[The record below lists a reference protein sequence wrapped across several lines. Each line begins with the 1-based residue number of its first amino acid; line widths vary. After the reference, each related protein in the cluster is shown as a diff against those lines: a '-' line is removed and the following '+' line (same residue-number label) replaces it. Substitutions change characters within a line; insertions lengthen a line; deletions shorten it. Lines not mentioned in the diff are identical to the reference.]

1 LVGVFFWYVSRPVIQ
16 KMSATNLWQ
25 TFFLI
30 AMSNKIS
37 LERAKRIM
45 KIDDTKLERYLGYY
59 FGDILLESDP
69 NTPNVK
75 YLSEIERQMLAKYQ
89 RIYELFDIGRTD
101 TMIRQFLTKT
111 YDIQERQA
119 YELVREAYLLYGI
132 TGTADKEGK
141 RRAAINYY
149 QTLSQV
155 AFKDKNYEAAI
166 RAKQSGDKLE
176 GLFDEDNEGLDPD
189 DFKKPT
195 KVIFVTDL
203 NVFKKAQ
210 QELEG
215 DD

>member
-1 LVGVFFWYVSRPVIQ
+1 
-16 KMSATNLWQ
+16 MSVTDLCRHFLW
-25 TFFLI
+25 I
-30 AMSNKIS
+30 AMSKKIS

-45 KIDDTKLERYLGYY
+45 KVDDTKLERYLGYY
-59 FGDILLESDP
+59 FGDILLEADP
-69 NTPNVK
+69 NIPDAKHLTD
-75 YLSEIERQMLAKYQ
+75 IERQMLAKYQ

-119 YELVREAYLLYGI
+119 YELVREAYLLYGV

-149 QTLSQV
+149 MTLSQV

-166 RAKQSGDKLE
+166 RAKEKADKLE
-176 GLFDEDNEGLDPD
+176 GLFDEDNEGLDPE

>member
-1 LVGVFFWYVSRPVIQ
+1 
-16 KMSATNLWQ
+16 
-25 TFFLI
+25 
-30 AMSNKIS
+30 MSNKIS

-45 KIDDTKLERYLGYY
+45 KVDDTKLERYLGYY

-75 YLSEIERQMLAKYQ
+75 YLSEIERVMLAKYQ
-89 RIYELFDIGRTD
+89 RVYELFDIGRTD
-101 TMIRQFLTKT
+101 SMIRQFLTKT
-111 YDIQERQA
+111 YDIKERQA
-119 YELVREAYLLYGI
+119 YDLVREAYVLYGI

-149 QTLSQV
+149 MTLSQV
-155 AFKDKNYEAAI
+155 AFKDKMYDSAI
-166 RAKQSGDKLE
+166 RAKEKADKLE
-176 GLFDEDNEGLDPD
+176 GLFDDDNEGLDPE

-195 KVIFVTDL
+195 KVVFITDL